1 MQDEGEAAVQLP
13 SHLRTRE
20 RLRGAK
26 AELSWLMH
34 TTYISNEMGGSQ
46 ATGMSEKQT
55 KTLKDAETAE
65 PERDDRDSQIANIQ
79 VSQDKWQVA
88 P

>member
-1 MQDEGEAAVQLP
+1 MQLP

-34 TTYISNEMGGSQ
+34 TTYISNEMGGST
-46 ATGMSEKQT
+46 AKGISEKQA

-65 PERDDRDSQIANIQ
+65 PVLDDKDSQIANIEA
-79 VSQDKWQVA
+79 SLCSAGFSEIK
-88 P
+88 

>member
-1 MQDEGEAAVQLP
+1 
-13 SHLRTRE
+13 
-20 RLRGAK
+20 
-26 AELSWLMH
+26 MH

-65 PERDDRDSQIANIQ
+65 PERDDRESQIANIQ
-79 VSQDKWQVA
+79 VRQESVSVRPEA
-88 P
+88 PVRRIADGATALHSVKTFFTAI